1 MAGQIVQQLCKTG
14 ASQELNYT
22 SVGRTILKTV
32 HNNAQKRDEGVSGCS
47 CPEAIS
53 AILKQM
59 AEQAI
64 PHLLHLCFFI
74 GTLSD
79 LLDHIPVEVV
89 FGMLCASTVSDDL
102 IVGLHKFRCKIV
114 RFGLK
119 KSPFS
124 LGSASKST

>member
-74 GTLSD
+74 GTSTRFHAAARLSFVIHF
-79 LLDHIPVEVV
+79 LQ
-89 FGMLCASTVSDDL
+89 
-102 IVGLHKFRCKIV
+102 RN
-114 RFGLK
+114 
-119 KSPFS
+119 
-124 LGSASKST
+124 